1 MGYWKED
8 EEVFRVIITPPKTG
22 LVEQQLQVQKW
33 YEKKK
38 KRKNNNGDQTLIK
51 QQPEFLEFDLLL
63 YPTLKQFYSYYP
75 FYLSLSL
82 SLSIYHYLFS
92 LSLVSSVAFAPFLCY
107 LLYCVDFSE

>member
-8 EEVFRVIITPPKTG
+8 EEVLFRVIITPPKTG

-33 YEKKK
+33 CEKKK

-75 FYLSLSL
+75 PPPLLSFSLYLS
-82 SLSIYHYLFS
+82 IIIFS
-92 LSLVSSVAFAPFLCY
+92 LSR
-107 LLYCVDFSE
+107 